1 MRNDII
7 LFLERDNDYFV
18 FLRENPMWY
27 KRLNR
32 NPQLLKDFLEEY
44 KIKRRKRVIDKL
56 EDIALKINLAKEL
69 A

>member
-44 KIKRRKRVIDKL
+44 KINRRKRVIDKL
-56 EDIALKINLAKEL
+56 EDIALMINLAKEL

>member
-27 KRLNR
+27 KSLNR

-56 EDIALKINLAKEL
+56 EDIALMINLAKEL